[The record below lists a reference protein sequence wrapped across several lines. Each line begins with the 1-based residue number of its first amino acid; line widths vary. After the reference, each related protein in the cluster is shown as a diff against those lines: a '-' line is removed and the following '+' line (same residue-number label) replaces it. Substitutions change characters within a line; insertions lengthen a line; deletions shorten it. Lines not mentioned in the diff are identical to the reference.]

1 MKKLAAALICLYSI
15 SYAVEYDALQGK
27 MLSLSCASCHGTD
40 GKSVAVT
47 PYIAGMGKAIMY
59 QTLLDYK
66 YGRKTG
72 TMMQKHVKGFSDAEL
87 EQISFYFSKVQR

>member
-1 MKKLAAALICLYSI
+1 MKKIIMSFLCVFSVSFAL
-15 SYAVEYDALQGK
+15 EYDPVRGE
-27 MLSLSCASCHGTD
+27 MLSLSCASCHGTE
-40 GKSVAVT
+40 GKSKAIT

-59 QTLLDYK
+59 NTLLDYK

-87 EQISFYFSKVQR
+87 EQIAYYFSSVKR